1 MERLILIARW
11 IIFCTWYLRLCQVY
25 HQKNESVTDNQQLK
39 MYISNT
45 ENRITFKIKA
55 GYYQEL
61 LMPQTMKLLGSPE
74 NKVNKDLK
82 RWRCAS
88 CSNYGIRALNIFI
101 PYKLFGQLLD
111 ISPNNFIFFKKLN
124 SEFSYMEVLFTDQIL
139 NHKR

>member
-1 MERLILIARW
+1 
-11 IIFCTWYLRLCQVY
+11 
-25 HQKNESVTDNQQLK
+25 

-82 RWRCAS
+82 R
-88 CSNYGIRALNIFI
+88 
-101 PYKLFGQLLD
+101 
-111 ISPNNFIFFKKLN
+111 
-124 SEFSYMEVLFTDQIL
+124 
-139 NHKR
+139 